1 MECQNVILTVSKKN
15 EKYHSHTR
23 QWADISSKIA
33 LRLAYQ
39 HTLSVVATPMSQP
52 LFHLAFPVGDIPQT
66 KAFYVAGLGC
76 RAGRETPRSL
86 ILNFYQHQLVAHV
99 TPEIHPQKGIYPR
112 HFGLVFATESE
123 WHELY
128 RRAQGAPLILLPG
141 RQSAFS
147 QFPTRTSH
155 VFLD

>member
-23 QWADISSKIA
+23 QWADIQSFQRFWGMGELSIHRWKGFELYPVINKKTVSSKIA

-66 KAFYVAGLGC
+66 KAFYVAGLGFD
-76 RAGRETPRSL
+76 
-86 ILNFYQHQLVAHV
+86 ILPCLKAEDSCSWF
-99 TPEIHPQKGIYPR
+99 
-112 HFGLVFATESE
+112 
-123 WHELY
+123 HERTY
-128 RRAQGAPLILLPG
+128 FIR
-141 RQSAFS
+141 
-147 QFPTRTSH
+147 FP
-155 VFLD
+155 F

>member
-1 MECQNVILTVSKKN
+1 MPLRVIAIREVSNPLADEPFVALRSPFILGQTLGNGMSECDPYSQQKN

-66 KAFYVAGLGC
+66 KAFYVAGLGFD
-76 RAGRETPRSL
+76 
-86 ILNFYQHQLVAHV
+86 ILPCLKAEDSCSWF
-99 TPEIHPQKGIYPR
+99 
-112 HFGLVFATESE
+112 
-123 WHELY
+123 HERTY
-128 RRAQGAPLILLPG
+128 FIR
-141 RQSAFS
+141 
-147 QFPTRTSH
+147 FP
-155 VFLD
+155 F